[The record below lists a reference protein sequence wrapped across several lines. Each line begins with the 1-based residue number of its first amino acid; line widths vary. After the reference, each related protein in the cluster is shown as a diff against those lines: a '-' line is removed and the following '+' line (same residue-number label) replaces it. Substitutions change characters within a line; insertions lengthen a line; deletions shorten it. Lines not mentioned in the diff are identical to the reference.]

1 MELYPDPE
9 YDGEKAWLFF
19 VANLCIKGKLFHFD
33 LVGDLRKDL
42 IAFSYLEL
50 HTDTVFCIACN
61 KKLGSLPEDVYNPP
75 VVCYACR
82 ELQFNVTTGL
92 IEIGKLLGFKNPRK
106 AYCYLLEYNLNLR
119 KGICRN
125 FKNV

>member
-1 MELYPDPE
+1 MALLPDPE
-9 YDGEKAWLFF
+9 YDGEKAFLFF
-19 VANLCIKGKLFHFD
+19 ISNLCIKGGLFHFD
-33 LVGDLRKDL
+33 LVGELKKEL
-42 IAFSYLEL
+42 INFSYLEL
-50 HTDTVFCIACN
+50 HTDVVFCIACN
-61 KKLGSLPEDVYNPP
+61 KRLGVLSDEVFNPP
-75 VVCYACR
+75 LVCKACKDSS
-82 ELQFNVTTGL
+82 FKVTTRL